1 MTARSYNQCIKKS
14 KTSSLHFYF
23 LFSLCFF
30 SLSRSGSF
38 SHLCVLLSYHI
49 VIHIMT
55 GFSLGFVRYL
65 LDLLYILLGLM
76 VDGVGFILWL
86 AGSIWIVWGLEGLL
100 LTAIGKTPH

>member
-1 MTARSYNQCIKKS
+1 
-14 KTSSLHFYF
+14 
-23 LFSLCFF
+23 
-30 SLSRSGSF
+30 
-38 SHLCVLLSYHI
+38 
-49 VIHIMT
+49 MT

-86 AGSIWIVWGLEGLL
+86 AGPIWIVWGLEGLL